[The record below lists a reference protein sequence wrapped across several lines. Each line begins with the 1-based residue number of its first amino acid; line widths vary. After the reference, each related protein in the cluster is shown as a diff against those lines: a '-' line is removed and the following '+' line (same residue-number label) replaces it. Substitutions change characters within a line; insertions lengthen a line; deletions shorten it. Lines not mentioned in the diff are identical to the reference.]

1 MPPFLFFGDH
11 RWRYPSRFIM
21 PVYCHNRPSPLHD
34 GDQHRC
40 LFLRPAKPVAARVER
55 EYQWPAE
62 TVLSKGHR
70 LVGAFASPSEQVAR
84 QLNERPRETL
94 QFETPAER
102 FNACVA
108 STG

>member
-1 MPPFLFFGDH
+1 PGQGTYGSSSL
-11 RWRYPSRFIM
+11 Y
-21 PVYCHNRPSPLHD
+21 V

-40 LFLRPAKPVAARVER
+40 LFLRPAKPVATRVER

-62 TVLSKGHR
+62 TVLSTDLSVHWQVNLNK
-70 LVGAFASPSEQVAR
+70 VAR

-108 STG
+108 STGCAGRGEADGPPHGHHFRFS